1 MDSPISERTVCIL
14 NNNLHHSVSSNKRRL
29 LTLLFRISNLQPN
42 QSLRTAE
49 IIATMFN
56 RLYDNYVEQAD
67 QWGILEPTLAK
78 IRRAP
83 RRLDDGANAASFD
96 DLRDYF
102 GKNFEL
108 VDCTVAAVNS
118 RFNTPGLDVACA
130 VERLLLEGAGG
141 KVNDALLK
149 QVKNTTKAT

>member
-1 MDSPISERTVCIL
+1 V
-14 NNNLHHSVSSNKRRL
+14 
-29 LTLLFRISNLQPN
+29 
-42 QSLRTAE
+42 
-49 IIATMFN
+49 FN

-67 QWGILEPTLAK
+67 QWGISEPTLAK

-102 GKNFEL
+102 VKNFEL

-118 RFNTPGLDVACA
+118 RFNTPGLDLACA

-149 QVKNTTKAT
+149 QVTNTTRLPCRVLSLSDCKYSLSPLSQTQID